1 MRRVFRDATR
11 LERDSRAERDFHHQ
25 LIAQMQRELED
36 AKHAR
41 DIARSEL
48 ERVKTSSTASPMS
61 APSDEA
67 RAAGTVTEGREAG
80 ADAGRAEAS
89 GTRVAAGDPGVSG
102 ADVGALSR
110 ALSDVE
116 RLESERARLEE
127 ELEETKEQ
135 LRSATASAHR
145 ANAECNA
152 MAHQSRAAVGK
163 ERRRVEMAEARIR
176 ELEAAAAEMAA
187 ARRTEED
194 AQAATSAKERAEDKT
209 RASLTELEDALATST
224 AEVEALKLEN
234 ETLSERVRALQERSG
249 GDLERSDS
257 DEEGEERGVVTRGSS
272 YADEAVVALRK
283 AALSAHTLAKSY
295 HARLYPEGEPARGE
309 GRILVVIHAS
319 LEGHPFA
326 DARRDVTQ
334 SLRSRV
340 RAQDGKRLV
349 ILVSE
354 NISDLVPDESPGKLA
369 IETKLAMRNAEDAR
383 QPASLRVTYAFD
395 AHDAVTGSVT
405 RGDERVIEIPIG
417 AAGTR
422 HAFAMQSVWIEA
434 SPTSVEDALKAAY
447 SRLRDAET
455 TASSAKLRAI
465 ALHAELIHVRQFG
478 GSSARAQAIERR
490 ELDLERREAELAA
503 EIAEIEIALARARD
517 ETAAVRREA
526 HRAVAD
532 ANVQLRVKE
541 DEIERLRAVQTAR
554 ARARDRSKSW
564 RRDDAAASRAP
575 DSTRAESTRDRIAAA
590 DTLANAQ
597 ARLER
602 LINASKTRTAP
613 A

>member
-1 MRRVFRDATR
+1 M
-11 LERDSRAERDFHHQ
+11 SG
-25 LIAQMQRELED
+25 
-36 AKHAR
+36 
-41 DIARSEL
+41 
-48 ERVKTSSTASPMS
+48 TSGAVG
-61 APSDEA
+61 D
-67 RAAGTVTEGREAG
+67 AG
-80 ADAGRAEAS
+80 A
-89 GTRVAAGDPGVSG
+89 SG
-102 ADVGALSR
+102 AEVGASSR
-110 ALSDVE
+110 ALNDIE
-116 RLESERARLEE
+116 RFERERVRFAE
-127 ELEETKEQ
+127 ELEEAKEQ

-152 MAHQSRAAVGK
+152 MAHQTRAAVGK
-163 ERRRVEMAEARIR
+163 ERRRAEMAEARIR
-176 ELEAAAAEMAA
+176 ELEAAAAEMMASV
-187 ARRTEED
+187 RRTEED
-194 AQAATSAKERAEDKT
+194 ARAATSAKARADDDKD
-209 RASLTELEDALATST
+209 ASVTALEDALATST

-234 ETLSERVRALQERSG
+234 ENLSERVRALQERSG
-249 GDLERSDS
+249 GNMEGTYSD
-257 DEEGEERGVVTRGSS
+257 DEGDERGIVSRGSS

-295 HARLYPEGEPARGE
+295 HARLYPDGEPTRGG

-334 SLRSRV
+334 HLRSRV

-369 IETKLAMRNAEDAR
+369 IETRLAMRNAEDAR

-395 AHDAVTGSVT
+395 AHDAITGGVT
-405 RGDERVIEIPIG
+405 RGDERAIEIQIG

-434 SPTSVEDALKAAY
+434 SPTSIEDALKAAY

-455 TASSAKLRAI
+455 TASTAKLRAI
-465 ALHAELIHVRQFG
+465 ALHAEIIHLRQYG

-554 ARARDRSKSW
+554 AKARDRSKSW
-564 RRDDAAASRAP
+564 RRDDDAASRAP
-575 DSTRAESTRDRIAAA
+575 ESARAESARDRISAA

-602 LINASKTRTAP
+602 LINASKTRTA
-613 A
+613 AA